1 MRVGFVGCGTMG
13 EHMARNVVGKGHELS
28 VYDVDV
34 EPLRRLQ
41 EDGASIK
48 QRPADVASDS
58 EVVVL
63 MVVNDRQV
71 RDVIAGENGL
81 LEELRPGG
89 VIVVMSTVTPG
100 VCVEMAEAARAA
112 GGDLME
118 APVVLSQPAAIA
130 GELGIYLGGAPETC
144 EKAMP
149 VLRCMGKNIIRMG
162 DVGQAMAMKL
172 CHNMMTATIAQGV
185 SEMIALGA
193 KAGLDFDDMVTAI
206 SYGGGQNFFLQQG
219 ADDQGAGLRG
229 PLLSRQHEQ
238 GHGTDAGLRR
248 RSGRQYAGRRRR
260 QAGGQHGDGGG
271 HGRGGLLG
279 VREGCREGIGSFLGL
294 MGRVERPNRS
304 NPGGRYTSASSSCA

>member
-13 EHMARNVVGKGHELS
+13 EHMARNIVGKGHELS

-71 RDVIAGENGL
+71 RDVITGENGL

-89 VIVVMSTVTPG
+89 IVVVMSTVTPG
-100 VCVEMAEAARAA
+100 VCVEMAEAVRAA

-118 APVVLSQPAAIA
+118 APVVLSQPAAIV

-144 EKAMP
+144 DRAMP

-172 CHNMMTATIAQGV
+172 CHNLMTATIAQGV

-193 KAGLDFDDMVTAI
+193 KAGLDFDDMVTAV
-206 SYGGGQNFFLQQG
+206 SYGGGQNFFLDSKAPTIRARDFAARFSLANMNKDMGLALVFADSLGVSMPAG
-219 ADDQGAGLRG
+219 AAAKQAASMGMAAGLG
-229 PLLSRQHEQ
+229 AEDFSVLVKV
-238 GHGTDAGLRR
+238 AGK
-248 RSGRQYAGRRRR
+248 A
-260 QAGGQHGDGGG
+260 
-271 HGRGGLLG
+271 
-279 VREGCREGIGSFLGL
+279 
-294 MGRVERPNRS
+294 S
-304 NPGGRYTSASSSCA
+304 NV

>member
-13 EHMARNVVGKGHELS
+13 EHMARNIVGKGHELS

-71 RDVIAGENGL
+71 RDVITGENGL

-89 VIVVMSTVTPG
+89 IVVVMSTVTPG
-100 VCVEMAEAARAA
+100 VCVEMAEAVRAA

-144 EKAMP
+144 DRAMP

-172 CHNMMTATIAQGV
+172 CHNLMTATIAQGV

-193 KAGLDFDDMVTAI
+193 KAGLDFDDMVTAV
-206 SYGGGQNFFLQQG
+206 SYGGGQNFFLDSKAPTIG
-219 ADDQGAGLRG
+219 AQDFAARFSLANMNKDMGLALVFADSLSVSMPAGAAAKQAASMGMAAGLG
-229 PLLSRQHEQ
+229 AEDFSVLVKV
-238 GHGTDAGLRR
+238 AGE
-248 RSGRQYAGRRRR
+248 A
-260 QAGGQHGDGGG
+260 
-271 HGRGGLLG
+271 
-279 VREGCREGIGSFLGL
+279 
-294 MGRVERPNRS
+294 S
-304 NPGGRYTSASSSCA
+304 NV

>member
-13 EHMARNVVGKGHELS
+13 EHMARNIVGKGHELS

-58 EVVVL
+58 EVIVL

-71 RDVIAGENGL
+71 REVIAGENGL

-89 VIVVMSTVTPG
+89 IVVVMSTVTPG

-118 APVVLSQPAAIA
+118 APVVLSQPAAVA

-206 SYGGGQNFFLQQG
+206 SYGGGQNFFLDSKAPTIKARDFAARFSLANMNKDMGLTLVFADSLGVSMPAG
-219 ADDQGAGLRG
+219 AAAKQAASMGWRRAWARRT
-229 PLLSRQHEQ
+229 S
-238 GHGTDAGLRR
+238 R
-248 RSGRQYAGRRRR
+248 RS
-260 QAGGQHGDGGG
+260 
-271 HGRGGLLG
+271 
-279 VREGCREGIGSFLGL
+279 
-294 MGRVERPNRS
+294 
-304 NPGGRYTSASSSCA
+304 

>member
-13 EHMARNVVGKGHELS
+13 EHMARNIVGKGHELS

-89 VIVVMSTVTPG
+89 IVVVMSTVTPG

-193 KAGLDFDDMVTAI
+193 KAGLGFDDMVTAI
-206 SYGGGQNFFLQQG
+206 SYGGGQNFFLDSKVPTIKARDFAARFSLANMNKDMG
-219 ADDQGAGLRG
+219 LTLVFAD
-229 PLLSRQHEQ
+229 S
-238 GHGTDAGLRR
+238 
-248 RSGRQYAGRRRR
+248 
-260 QAGGQHGDGGG
+260 
-271 HGRGGLLG
+271 LG
-279 VREGCREGIGSFLGL
+279 VSMPAGAAAKQAAS
-294 MGRVERPNRS
+294 MGMAAGMGAEDFSAFVKVAEKASGVSS
-304 NPGGRYTSASSSCA
+304 N